1 MKYSTPSPHV
11 DRDDQDVAAHR
22 ELRRAFGHFP
32 SGVTVVSYAHG
43 NAIYGITVS
52 SFTSI
57 SLDPPLV
64 LVSLM
69 RSSRASQLLPHV
81 PFTINIL
88 AKGQLDLAFQFA
100 GMNSDPTDVEW
111 DVSGATPR
119 LTDAHAHFVCRPW
132 RTYDGGDHVLVLG
145 EVVDYAITDD
155 TDPLVV
161 HQGAWREML

>member
-1 MKYSTPSPHV
+1 MKYSKESAYS
-11 DRDDQDVAAHR
+11 DRSEEDVAAGR

-32 SGVTVVSYAHG
+32 SGVTVVSYAHD
-43 NAIYGITVS
+43 NRIFGITVS

-57 SLDPPLV
+57 SLDPPLI

-69 RSSRASQLLPHV
+69 RSSRASHLLPHV
-81 PFTINIL
+81 PFTVNVL

-100 GMNSDPTDVEW
+100 GMNSEPADIQW
-111 DVSGATPR
+111 DISGSAPR
-119 LTDAHAHFVCRPW
+119 LTQAHAYFSCHPW

-145 EVVDYAITDD
+145 EVLDYSFTHD
-155 TDPLVV
+155 TEPLVV